1 MPNENQSMTT
11 RVIATIK
18 KAKLPYSPMSSKHK
32 SGISA
37 WTSGR
42 HVHVDWRM
50 PLGGVRLSARQQG
63 EFLDQAQIALRAA
76 GFVAEYASIGGH
88 LMVQEDVEAPRLAI
102 FEHHAVLQRPGM
114 LDAQV
119 EEYTPALGEIDL
131 IGLDDGKKVRS
142 TRLGKTEVILAAGA
156 RLYFNRL
163 TVTVEQPVEAQ

>member
-1 MPNENQSMTT
+1 MNANQSFTT

-18 KAKLPYSPMSSKHK
+18 KAKLPYSPMNSKQK

-50 PLGGVRLSARQQG
+50 PIGGVRYSSRQQG
-63 EFLDQAQIALRAA
+63 EYLDQAQTALRTA

-88 LMVQEDVEAPRLAI
+88 LMVQESVEMPTLAI
-102 FEHHAVLQRPGM
+102 FEHYTVLQRPFM
-114 LDAQV
+114 LDELVA
-119 EEYTPALGEIDL
+119 ECTPALGEIDL
-131 IGLDDGKKVRS
+131 IGLDDKKVRS
-142 TRLGKTEVILAAGA
+142 TRLGKTEVVLAAGA

-163 TVTVEQPVEAQ
+163 TVMVEQPVEVQ